1 LPALNE
7 SLNKDMRMLLDDIRA
22 ARPSSTSEDESTASH
37 VLLNSYTGK
46 LQ

>member
-1 LPALNE
+1 VLNE
-7 SLNKDMRMLLDDIRA
+7 ALNKDMRMLLDDIRA
-22 ARPSSTSEDESTASH
+22 AKPPSAGEDESTASH